1 VQKQIGD
8 TSINLMSPNPAKS
21 LSRC

>member
-1 VQKQIGD
+1 VQKKIGD
-8 TSINLMSPNPAKS
+8 ASINLMSPNPAKS